1 MAAIKGG
8 HQPHIDDGEHKECS
22 ERLYADASVVEDQR
36 GSDHLEAAPQ
46 KLVTGFH
53 KYGGDELRSD
63 RMIEKADQDL
73 DCSRRKYPEQLDR
86 EPRRDHETDGD
97 DQDDQCEGQHRARR
111 HQRGGCT
118 NAAHSG
124 RVFRALSMTIR

>member
-8 HQPHIDDGEHKECS
+8 HQPHIDDGEHKAFS

-36 GSDHLEAAPQ
+36 GSDDLEAAPQ

-73 DCSRRKYPEQLDR
+73 DCSRRRCASWTSILCAV
-86 EPRRDHETDGD
+86 D
-97 DQDDQCEGQHRARR
+97 D
-111 HQRGGCT
+111 
-118 NAAHSG
+118 N
-124 RVFRALSMTIR
+124 TIVSCSKSP